1 MTTEGRRAVDAAIER
16 LVTAEDA
23 LLSDL
28 SDDDRRRLTELL
40 RTLSLT
46 LGG

>member
-16 LVTAEDA
+16 LVRPRTH
-23 LLSDL
+23 LLGDL
-28 SDDDRRRLTELL
+28 SDDDRRRLGELL